1 MTISLGDIPTVHI
14 IAIDEQEMTVLKL
27 IAEAFVAMHDDT
39 DLPRQP
45 TDQEQET
52 LLAFCHR
59 IKEI

>member
-1 MTISLGDIPTVHI
+1 MSVEIEISHVVI
-14 IAIDEQEMTVLKL
+14 ISDEEMTVLKL
-27 IAEAFVAMHDDT
+27 IAEAFIAMHDDT

-59 IKEI
+59 IKEM